1 MSQGSCRRLAFEER
15 HGLGIASRK
24 RKRKKRRGIGDLL
37 MAGSSGAWRGNAARV
52 LCALSLATSLCGC
65 FGYDGDFD
73 RGYQIDEKTYSQV
86 KIGASTKQ
94 EVLNLMGTPSTTS
107 TVGGDAWYYIG
118 QKMHRALAFTPVQM
132 EDQNVLAI
140 YFDSK
145 SAKVTRI
152 ANYGLKDGQIFD
164 FVSRTTPT
172 GGQEPNFL
180 RNMFNNL
187 FRFS

>member
-1 MSQGSCRRLAFEER
+1 MAASLLA
-15 HGLGIASRK
+15 LRK
-24 RKRKKRRGIGDLL
+24 
-37 MAGSSGAWRGNAARV
+37 SAAQV
-52 LCALSLATSLCGC
+52 LCAMSLAASLGGC
-65 FGYDGDFD
+65 IGYDGDFD
-73 RGYQIDEKTYSQV
+73 RGYQVDEKTYSQV
-86 KIGASTKQ
+86 KIGATTKQ
-94 EVLNLMGTPSTTS
+94 EVLTLMGTPSTTS

-118 QKMHRALAFTPVQM
+118 QKMHRAVAFMPVKM

-140 YFDSK
+140 YFEPK
-145 SAKVTRI
+145 SGKVERI
-152 ANYGLKDGQIFD
+152 ANYGMKDGQVFD